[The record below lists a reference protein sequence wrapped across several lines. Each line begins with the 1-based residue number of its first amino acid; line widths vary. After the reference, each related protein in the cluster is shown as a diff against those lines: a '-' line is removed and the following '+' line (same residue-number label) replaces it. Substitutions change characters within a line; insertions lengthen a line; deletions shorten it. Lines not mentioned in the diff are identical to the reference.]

1 MERRTV
7 ELRIGGQN
15 YRVVSSSPQDELQR
29 LADLVKTKLAEVG
42 PRGRPQPQ
50 ALLLAALALAHEVES
65 ERGRR
70 ETLERRTRDLLRR
83 VLVRIDDALEPYE
96 ADTAAGDEA
105 PSTREVGAPVSD
117 GRTATSE

>member
-15 YRVVSSSPQDELQR
+15 YRLVTTSPQDELQR
-29 LADLVKTKLAEVG
+29 LADLVETKLAELG
-42 PRGRPQPQ
+42 PRNRAQPQ
-50 ALLLAALALAHEVES
+50 AMLLAAIALAHEVES

-96 ADTAAGDEA
+96 ADAEAADDA
-105 PSTREVGAPVSD
+105 PSAREVAGATRGVT
-117 GRTATSE
+117 GATSE